1 MFKTSKTISERPQRR
16 ESLSYLE
23 TLYHKYESYCCPSC
37 TALPEILCY
46 NKGKNTIKL
55 NCKKDGEITM
65 KLSEYIEK
73 MKNWESTSELKMKNK
88 CIEHNKQKYICYCQD
103 CKQNLCKDCIVDPK
117 HEKHIKYDIE
127 SLRPDKKEL
136 LFIKNQIEMLFQKKN
151 DLIRAIKSLD
161 DEITFFDAIIY
172 SYERQKE
179 PNYLLNINLKHLIY
193 GENLNI
199 EEIKNS
205 EFVDEQIKNENFDD
219 FIKNNFLKAT
229 EGLNQINLADKKIG
243 NDMSK
248 QIFKGI
254 ENNSLYNKMFKSG
267 LIKKQNEFISFN
279 AIKYLN
285 LRGNN
290 ISSLDFISGIKF
302 PNLEIFSLNDN
313 ELTSFETLRYVSF
326 PLLKELYLSK
336 NKIENIDILSL
347 FKTPNLKVLWLSNNK
362 ITSIDV
368 LEKVNF
374 PQLLKLSLSNNNI
387 YNINVFSK
395 KKVKFPQ
402 LYELYLNDNKF
413 EFKYFSQIIED
424 LFSKVKQFYY

>member
-1 MFKTSKTISERPQRR
+1 MLKPSKTMTEGPQRR
-16 ESLSYLE
+16 ESLNFLE

-46 NKGKNTIKL
+46 NQGKNTIKL

-73 MKNWESTSELKMKNK
+73 MKNFESTSELKMKNK
-88 CIEHNKQKYICYCQD
+88 CIEHKQKYICFCQD
-103 CKQNLCKDCIVDPK
+103 CKQNLCKSCIVDPK

-136 LFIKNQIEMLFQKKN
+136 LFIKNHIEMLLQKKN

-161 DEITFFDAIIY
+161 YEITFFDAIIY
-172 SYERQKE
+172 SYERQKD

-199 EEIKNS
+199 EEIKNT
-205 EFVDEQIKNENFDD
+205 EFVYEQIKNESFDD

-229 EGLNQINLADKKIG
+229 EGLNQINLVDKKLG
-243 NDMSK
+243 NDISE

-254 ENNSLYNKMFKSG
+254 ENNILYNKMFKAG
-267 LIKKQNEFISFN
+267 LIKKQSEFISFN

-290 ISSLDFISGIKF
+290 ISSLNFLSGIKF

-313 ELTSFETLRYVSF
+313 ELDSIETLRYVTF

-336 NKIENIDILSL
+336 NKIENIDILDSL
-347 FKTPNLKVLWLSNNK
+347 KTPKLKVLWLSNNK
-362 ITSIDV
+362 ISSINV
-368 LEKVNF
+368 LKKVKF
-374 PQLLKLSLSNNNI
+374 PQLLKLSLSKNNI
-387 YNINVFSK
+387 TDISVFAK
-395 KKVKFPQ
+395 KNVKFPQ

-413 EFKYFSQIIED
+413 EFNKYSKIIED
-424 LFSKVKQFYY
+424 LFLKVKQFYY